1 MKGFGTDE
9 KALVRVLS
17 DKDPLQ
23 IDAIRSAFNRLFG
36 RSLIDDMRKETS
48 GWFRAGLLQLGRGPL
63 QADVHLLHE
72 AMDGIGTKE
81 TVLNDVLLSRTNA
94 DMKAIKSAY
103 AQTFR
108 RSLEDVV
115 KGDLSMKTERHFML
129 VLAANR
135 AEETAPV
142 DPRQVDDDV
151 MQLYKA
157 TEGRMGTDEILVC
170 SILTARNNDQIR
182 AIAFAYKQKFRKDL
196 DDVIKSVSYTQ
207 PENLLQP
214 QYTIR
219 VCLC

>member
-9 KALVRVLS
+9 KALIRVLS

-36 RSLIDDMRKETS
+36 RNLIEDMRKETS
-48 GWFRAGLLQLGRGPL
+48 SHFQKGLLQLGRGPL

-72 AMDGIGTKE
+72 AMDGMGTKE
-81 TVLNDVLLSRTNA
+81 VVLNDVLLSRSNA
-94 DMKAIKSAY
+94 DLKAIKSAY

-135 AEETAPV
+135 AEDSAPV
-142 DPRQVDDDV
+142 NPQQVDDDV
-151 MQLYKA
+151 MKLYKA

-170 SILTARNNDQIR
+170 SILSSRNNDQIR
-182 AIAFAYKQKFRKDL
+182 AIAHAYKQKFRKDL
-196 DDVIKSVSYTQ
+196 DDVIKSVSTRITTKDR
-207 PENLLQP
+207 NL
-214 QYTIR
+214 TSR
-219 VCLC
+219 VRC